1 MGKRAIIFSQSK
13 KTILQPLRHAL
24 FLPPSAQIQSIRAV
38 QEYAQRHFT
47 LTERYQMT
55 LIQTAEGSKY
65 WTLNIWSKSWDILMG
80 SSWAVDGMWTWDMM
94 WTWLMIYF
102 WIYHDL
108 SFWKNKNMWFF
119 RFLQPEA
126 LTCDYPWL
134 GDRLGQA
141 KLLQPGDLRSTVLAE
156 SRLNWGVPKF
166 EPDPEWW
173 LVLSQDNSVLC
184 RFFCRMW

>member
-102 WIYHDL
+102 WIYHEKTKTCGSSGFSSL
-108 SFWKNKNMWFF
+108 KLWPVTIHGLGTAWAKRNCCNLEICAPQS
-119 RFLQPEA
+119 LQRAGWTGGFP
-126 LTCDYPWL
+126 
-134 GDRLGQA
+134 
-141 KLLQPGDLRSTVLAE
+141 
-156 SRLNWGVPKF
+156 N
-166 EPDPEWW
+166 
-173 LVLSQDNSVLC
+173 LSQTPNDG
-184 RFFCRMW
+184 